1 MTTFLPRLRPRRFQ
15 LLLGSLVGLIMVSPL
30 LEPDSWGDF
39 ALAISFTLV
48 LIAAVFAV
56 VDSRRTRISAI
67 VLAGVWIVVRYA
79 GLFSDSDALVAT
91 SQVVLVP
98 FLFLVGYHVLR
109 AVVQAKA
116 VSLDVVAGGVAVY
129 LMFAVIWAVT
139 FSVIEFQ
146 APGSFSFAVGPD
158 LAVWNQL
165 LYFSLTTIT
174 TLGYG
179 DIHPLTPLAQIWS
192 TMEAA
197 TGVIYMAVL
206 MARLVSLYQR

>member
-1 MTTFLPRLRPRRFQ
+1 MTALLLRLRPRRFQ
-15 LLLGSLVGLIMVSPL
+15 ALLGSLVGLMIVSPL
-30 LEPDSWGDF
+30 LVPGGGGDL
-39 ALAISFTLV
+39 ALAIAFTLV

-56 VDSRRTRISAI
+56 VDSRLTRTSAI
-67 VLAGVWIVVRYA
+67 LLAGVWLVVRYA
-79 GLFSDSDALVAT
+79 GLISDSDALVVT

-98 FLFLVGYHVLR
+98 FLFMVVYNVLR
-109 AVVQAKA
+109 AIIQAEA
-116 VSLDVVAGGVAVY
+116 VSLDIVAGGVAVY
-129 LMFAVIWAVT
+129 LMLALIWAVT
-139 FSVIEFQ
+139 FGVIEYH
-146 APGSFSFAVGPD
+146 APGSFTFSDGPG
-158 LAVWNQL
+158 LTVWNQL

-192 TMEAA
+192 TLEAA